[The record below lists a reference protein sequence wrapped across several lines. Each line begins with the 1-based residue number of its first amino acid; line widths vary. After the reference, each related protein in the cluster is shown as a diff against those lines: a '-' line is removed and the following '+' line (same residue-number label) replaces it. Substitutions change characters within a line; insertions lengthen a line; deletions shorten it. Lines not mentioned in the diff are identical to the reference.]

1 MRRYETVYILRPD
14 LGEAQIKETAK
25 RFEAIIASGGGE
37 LIESDEWGI
46 RELTYNIKRERR
58 GYYIRLDY
66 VAPSPVVNEVERN
79 LKLAD
84 NVLRYL
90 SVLVSPEADAA
101 SLRSEIEARDRR
113 IAEARAASA
122 AAAASSAEAS
132 SAAASSAAAEK
143 TPAPEVAPQNSSDT
157 EPEKT
162 EPEKNG
168 ADKG

>member
-1 MRRYETVYILRPD
+1 VRRYETVYILRPD

-37 LIESDEWGI
+37 LIERDEWGV

-101 SLRSEIEARDRR
+101 ALRGEIEARDRR

-122 AAAASSAEAS
+122 AAAASSAEA
-132 SAAASSAAAEK
+132 EK
-143 TPAPEVAPQNSSDT
+143 TAAPEVEPQNSSV
-157 EPEKT
+157 T

-168 ADKG
+168 ADQG

>member
-37 LIESDEWGI
+37 LIERDEWGV

-84 NVLRYL
+84 DVLRYL
-90 SVLVSPEADAA
+90 SVLVSPEADAG

-122 AAAASSAEAS
+122 AAAAAPAEV
-132 SAAASSAAAEK
+132 EK
-143 TPAPEVAPQNSSDT
+143 TPAPEVEPQNSSDT
-157 EPEKT
+157 EPEK
-162 EPEKNG
+162 NG
-168 ADKG
+168 ADQG